1 MSKLLSRIWRWLG
14 NSAFGDRFVSWRNQR
29 PDLVQLSNNSI
40 DSREMRHVVTWD
52 QFVSPPTLGDLVE
65 VMMLARWIASQG
77 RTTLFVVVTGEYRQD
92 WSLSDHK
99 IFESS
104 QIEVAKRLA
113 LRNGIDVLQMTWD
126 EFETQILNDPN
137 SYVVFRNQV
146 RIRRELYTRSLS
158 LLNRLVAK
166 DKEKR
171 RDQWLLDS
179 SELSTSV
186 LNSSKIF
193 MDGEYVAWGVR
204 NRAVSPERNIGESE
218 FRLLYLAL
226 LNRSHGLPIV
236 IVSDRDSCEFFK
248 KVAHKFG
255 FVCLFSADYSE
266 SFLDDAAI
274 ALGGRIFFQVRGGGM
289 GEVALYSKLPFEMS
303 YTLSPPR
310 KTIRKSQI
318 TAWQTSQQIF
328 NELDSQDMSLH
339 LPKFDLQ
346 NVL

>member
-14 NSAFGDRFVSWRNQR
+14 NSAFGDRFVSWRSQR
-29 PDLVQLSNNSI
+29 PDLVQLRNNSV

-52 QFVSPPTLGDLVE
+52 QFVSPPTIGDLVE

-77 RTTLFVVVTGEYRQD
+77 RRTLFVVVTGEYRQD
-92 WSLSDHK
+92 WPLSDHQ
-99 IFESS
+99 IFEST
-104 QIEVAKRLA
+104 QIEIAKRLA
-113 LRNGIDVLQMTWD
+113 LRHQIDVLQMTWD
-126 EFETQILNDPN
+126 EFESRILIDPDA
-137 SYVVFRNQV
+137 YIVFRNRVEV
-146 RIRRELYTRSLS
+146 RKEIYTRSLS

-193 MDGEYVAWGVR
+193 IGGDYVAWGVR

-226 LNRSHGLPIV
+226 LNRSRGSPIV
-236 IVSDRDSCEFFK
+236 IVSDHESCEFFK

-274 ALGGRIFFQVRGGGM
+274 ALGGKIFFQVRGGGM

-328 NELDSQDMSLH
+328 DELDSQDMSLH
-339 LPKFDLQ
+339 LPKFDLR